1 MIPKANYHTHTKYC
15 DGKNTV
21 AEMTKAAFD
30 KGFTHL
36 GFSGHGYTDFD
47 ESYCMSRENIQNYL
61 RDVAAVKAEYAGK
74 MEVYTGVEQDCF
86 STESTDIYDY
96 IIGSTHY
103 VYKDGLYH
111 TVDESEEKT
120 NAIVREFFGGD
131 FLKYAAAYF
140 EAEVQVVAKT
150 KPDIIG
156 HFDLISKFNEGNK
169 YFNMDEKAYG
179 FLALEAME
187 ELLRTGVPFEIN
199 TGAMYRGLRT
209 EPYPSYGLLK
219 ELQKRGGEIVL
230 SSDSHDC
237 NSIGF
242 AFGEVAGLSGVW
254 FPLYQNL
261 DAGRHEGNSFIKDKI
276 EKHKISL

>member
-61 RDVAAVKAEYAGK
+61 RDIAAVKAEYAGK
-74 MEVYTGVEQDCF
+74 MEVYAGVEQDCF
-86 STESTDIYDY
+86 STEPTDMYDY
-96 IIGSTHY
+96 VIGSTHY

-111 TVDESEEKT
+111 TVDESEERT
-120 NAIVREFFGGD
+120 NTIVREFFGGD

-140 EAEVQVVAKT
+140 EGEAQVVAKT

-169 YFNMDEKAYG
+169 YFDMDEKAYR

-242 AFGEVAGLSGVW
+242 AFGEVAQACREFGFRYTKIWTPKGMKEI
-254 FPLYQNL
+254 PL
-261 DAGRHEGNSFIKDKI
+261 D
-276 EKHKISL
+276 

>member
-74 MEVYTGVEQDCF
+74 MEVYAGVEQDCF

-169 YFNMDEKAYG
+169 YFN
-179 FLALEAME
+179 
-187 ELLRTGVPFEIN
+187 
-199 TGAMYRGLRT
+199 
-209 EPYPSYGLLK
+209 
-219 ELQKRGGEIVL
+219 
-230 SSDSHDC
+230 
-237 NSIGF
+237 IGK
-242 AFGEVAGLSGVW
+242 S
-254 FPLYQNL
+254 
-261 DAGRHEGNSFIKDKI
+261 K
-276 EKHKISL
+276 

>member
-15 DGKNTV
+15 DGKNTA
-21 AEMTKAAFD
+21 AEMAKAAFD

-47 ESYCMSRENIQNYL
+47 QSYCMSKENIQNYL
-61 RDVAAVKAEYAGK
+61 RDIAAVKAEYAGK
-74 MEVYTGVEQDCF
+74 MEVYAGVEQDCF
-86 STESTDIYDY
+86 STEPTDIYDY
-96 IIGSTHY
+96 AIGSTHY

-140 EAEVQVVAKT
+140 EAEAQVVTKT

-169 YFNMDEKAYG
+169 YFDMDEKAYR

-187 ELLRTGVPFEIN
+187 ELLGTGVPFEIN

-237 NSIGF
+237 DSIGF
-242 AFGEVAGLSGVW
+242 AFREVAQACREFGFRYTKIWTPEGMKEI
-254 FPLYQNL
+254 PL
-261 DAGRHEGNSFIKDKI
+261 D
-276 EKHKISL
+276 

>member
-74 MEVYTGVEQDCF
+74 MEVYAGVEQDCF

-131 FLKYAAAYF
+131 FLK
-140 EAEVQVVAKT
+140 
-150 KPDIIG
+150 
-156 HFDLISKFNEGNK
+156 S
-169 YFNMDEKAYG
+169 
-179 FLALEAME
+179 
-187 ELLRTGVPFEIN
+187 R
-199 TGAMYRGLRT
+199 
-209 EPYPSYGLLK
+209 
-219 ELQKRGGEIVL
+219 
-230 SSDSHDC
+230 
-237 NSIGF
+237 
-242 AFGEVAGLSGVW
+242 
-254 FPLYQNL
+254 
-261 DAGRHEGNSFIKDKI
+261 
-276 EKHKISL
+276 